1 MRRSTAQSNW
11 GPTCHWAHELTGKRP
26 RRPATS
32 GGPLCSA
39 ASWSLQHLQSTLTM
53 HAWTISPTFAR
64 DRNQVWQYDT
74 CHSSPAAGHLAS
86 ELRGASSVFCAPAG
100 LTHLPVLPSSMALQ
114 QLKGPGSLPPCK
126 LERAGGPAWPTPD
139 VGHRCRHAPSSLLS
153 YELLDGSV

>member
-1 MRRSTAQSNW
+1 M
-11 GPTCHWAHELTGKRP
+11 
-26 RRPATS
+26 
-32 GGPLCSA
+32 
-39 ASWSLQHLQSTLTM
+39 
-53 HAWTISPTFAR
+53 F
-64 DRNQVWQYDT
+64 
-74 CHSSPAAGHLAS
+74 
-86 ELRGASSVFCAPAG
+86 FAPAG